1 MTELNP
7 TLKFEEYS
15 IVWTEN
21 FSIGVERID
30 NQHKKLIEILN
41 TFVKSIVG
49 RRGLEAILETLDDLV
64 KYSHVHFDS
73 EENLMESIGYAHF
86 EEHREKHNNLINKI
100 EEYYSRIQKNDR
112 IYNLEILAFLNDWL
126 TNHILIEDMK
136 IKEHYLAKGIS

>member
-1 MTELNP
+1 MD
-7 TLKFEEYS
+7 
-15 IVWTEN
+15 
-21 FSIGVERID
+21 RID
-30 NQHKKLIEILN
+30 NQHKKLIEILK

-64 KYSHVHFDS
+64 KYAHVHFDS
-73 EENLMESIGYAHF
+73 EENLMESIGYDHF